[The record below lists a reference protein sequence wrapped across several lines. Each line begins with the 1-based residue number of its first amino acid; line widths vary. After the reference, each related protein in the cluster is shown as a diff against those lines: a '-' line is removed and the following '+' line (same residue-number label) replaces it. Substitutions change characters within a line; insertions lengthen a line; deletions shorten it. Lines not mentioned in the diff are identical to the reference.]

1 MLCLLK
7 NFIINEVNV
16 DYFTSINWY
25 NTVIVVNVV
34 NVVNI
39 TINVVI
45 DNENELFAFM
55 GLMVVAISLDSFLLN
70 QY

>member
-16 DYFTSINWY
+16 DYFTSISWY

>member
-1 MLCLLK
+1 VLCLLK

-16 DYFTSINWY
+16 DYFTSISWY